1 MKGGVAA
8 LVTALA
14 RYAEHRSGGPG
25 VLLVLT
31 AGEETGCRGARHLV
45 ATRQLPRGG
54 PLLIAEPTD
63 LRIAHGHKGVLWL
76 VASTRGRAAHGSRPD
91 LGMNAIVPLA
101 QFVSE
106 LSERGLPG
114 SHPEMGDVTV
124 NVGTFNGG
132 TKVNLVPDS
141 ATAEID
147 IRLVA
152 DVDSRSVLKEVSALA
167 GDGIHIRVAEHLP
180 AVYSPADGP
189 FASHVRRP
197 M

>member
-1 MKGGVAA
+1 
-8 LVTALA
+8 
-14 RYAEHRSGGPG
+14 
-25 VLLVLT
+25 
-31 AGEETGCRGARHLV
+31 
-45 ATRQLPRGG
+45 
-54 PLLIAEPTD
+54 
-63 LRIAHGHKGVLWL
+63 
-76 VASTRGRAAHGSRPD
+76 
-91 LGMNAIVPLA
+91 MNAIVPLA

-114 SHPEMGDVTV
+114 SRPEMGDVTV

-180 AVYSPADGP
+180 AVYSPARW
-189 FASHVRRP
+189 AVRVARARP